1 MGLRDL
7 LQKLFG
13 PDPYPEALHDSAPP
27 PPDQDSP
34 AAVGGPR
41 APTAAEVDPL
51 AWLRHASP
59 SDGVARVLVKLPVE
73 TNRAAA
79 LSMLRWLRDHAE
91 HPDLLATQRVELA
104 DFFAARAEP
113 ETAARILLGVA
124 RGPLAEAPPA
134 MMRLGDQAAQSG
146 DTTRALGWYESVL
159 ALDLEYP
166 GARERYNRLR
176 KPVRAGD
183 AGATLIAPEASVGM
197 GRFELLR
204 ELGRGGAGAVYLAR
218 DKRLSRPVAFKI
230 YHPQARS
237 DRGARLRGEVQVAA
251 SIGSPNVVRVL
262 DLFEELG
269 ALVMEYTSGGSLR
282 MRIAR
287 SDTTP
292 HETTGWLWDVARALA
307 HTHAKGWVHRDLKPG
322 NVLLR
327 ADGRAILT
335 DYGLAQR
342 VGQPTTAME
351 GTPGYLPPES
361 SKLSTADPRMD
372 VFAFGALIRDLV
384 KSPAP
389 GLASLQR
396 DCLAP
401 APTRRPAN
409 GDELVARLRPLV
421 AG

>member
-13 PDPYPEALHDSAPP
+13 PDPYPEVLHDSSPP
-27 PPDQDSP
+27 PADKDAP
-34 AAVGGPR
+34 AAAGVPR
-41 APTAAEVDPL
+41 APAPTESDPL
-51 AWLRHASP
+51 AWLRHASA

-79 LSMLRWLRDHAE
+79 LSMLRWLREHAE
-91 HPDLLATQRVELA
+91 HPDLTPTQRIELA

-113 ETAARILLGVA
+113 ETAERILQGVA
-124 RGPLAEAPPA
+124 RGPLADAPPA

-146 DTTRALGWYESVL
+146 DTTRALGWYEAVL

-204 ELGRGGAGAVYLAR
+204 ELGRGGAGAVYLAK
-218 DKRLSRPVAFKI
+218 DKRLSREVAFKI

-287 SDTTP
+287 SDVAP
-292 HETTGWLWDVARALA
+292 HESTRWLWDVARALA

-389 GLASLQR
+389 DLASLQR

-409 GDELVARLRPLV
+409 GDELVARMRPLV
-421 AG
+421 AR